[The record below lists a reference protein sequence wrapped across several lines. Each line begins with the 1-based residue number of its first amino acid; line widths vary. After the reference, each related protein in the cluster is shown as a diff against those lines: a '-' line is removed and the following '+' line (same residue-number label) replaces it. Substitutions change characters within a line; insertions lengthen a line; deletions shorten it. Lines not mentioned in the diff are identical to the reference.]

1 MSFNSTI
8 FTQLL
13 QEVNRYDF
21 QNQVS
26 KYNGDKKAWI
36 LKCFPILVIMMFT
49 QLKKKDSLRDI
60 ETGMNL
66 IRNQFYHLG
75 LKEVK
80 RSSLSD
86 ALKVRPHEVYE
97 EYYYKLL
104 EKLNSREKRRFKR
117 KVKSLDSSTI
127 SLCLQKFGWAKY
139 KSTKSGIKL
148 HVLFDNDLLIPV
160 KIFLTNAK
168 AHDIEAVKIIKFK
181 ENELYVFDRG
191 YNDYKYWYNIEL
203 AKSFFVTRLKSN
215 AKIETIKNVK
225 INKKSKKAGVV
236 SDLIIRLT
244 GNKANDYSKKLRLV
258 VYYDKK
264 IKKTFRF
271 VTNNFNIKSEEIAA
285 IYKDRWQIEL
295 FFKWIKQH
303 LKIKKIISTSENGL
317 KIQIWIALITYLLLM
332 IIKLKLTINYNMFE
346 LLRRIQDCLNTRID
360 IYELLSMKFQ
370 DKIPKQDN
378 EKYLWEIKFV

>member
-1 MSFNSTI
+1 MKMNIGSRSDI
-8 FTQLL
+8 KYYL
-13 QEVNRYDF
+13 R
-21 QNQVS
+21 QVF
-26 KYNGDKKAWI
+26 KYVEMTD
-36 LKCFPILVIMMFT
+36 
-49 QLKKKDSLRDI
+49 
-60 ETGMNL
+60 
-66 IRNQFYHLG
+66 Y
-75 LKEVK
+75 
-80 RSSLSD
+80 
-86 ALKVRPHEVYE
+86 
-97 EYYYKLL
+97 
-104 EKLNSREKRRFKR
+104 
-117 KVKSLDSSTI
+117 
-127 SLCLQKFGWAKY
+127 
-139 KSTKSGIKL
+139 
-148 HVLFDNDLLIPV
+148 
-160 KIFLTNAK
+160 LTA
-168 AHDIEAVKIIKFK
+168 
-181 ENELYVFDRG
+181 Y
-191 YNDYKYWYNIEL
+191 
-203 AKSFFVTRLKSN
+203 
-215 AKIETIKNVK
+215 
-225 INKKSKKAGVV
+225 
-236 SDLIIRLT
+236 
-244 GNKANDYSKKLRLV
+244 DYSKKLRLV